1 MEQKSKTKYFL
12 PGRGFESTDHHR
24 LLDTQ
29 YMYLDNNQQTIAYV
43 SMCDLGVGF
52 EVSQLRRDII
62 YTDRL
67 DKTIASY
74 FVAASDYKQPKVEL
88 AADQRAPQ
96 FSVISIYLH
105 A

>member
-43 SMCDLGVGF
+43 SMCDLGVA
-52 EVSQLRRDII
+52 VSDL
-62 YTDRL
+62 
-67 DKTIASY
+67 K
-74 FVAASDYKQPKVEL
+74 
-88 AADQRAPQ
+88 
-96 FSVISIYLH
+96 
-105 A
+105 